1 MSADHDHSHS
11 HSDSHDHS
19 HHNHDHGHSH
29 SHSHGHDHDHDHSHG
44 LFGHHHHEPP
54 KLDHLNAAFIIG
66 IVLNSAFVVIE
77 VIAGFITHS
86 LSLLTDAGHN
96 LSDVAG
102 LALALLAFK
111 LTKVGSNSQYT
122 YGYKRST
129 IMVSFF
135 NAVILFASVGLIAYE
150 AVIRFIK
157 PEAVSGGTMAW
168 VALIGI
174 AINAITAWLFVKD
187 KDKDLNVKGAYMH
200 MAMDAVVSFG
210 VVISGLII
218 YFTNWYW
225 VDSVV
230 SLLIAITILRGT
242 WSLLSDS
249 LRLEMDGVPKSLD
262 IEKIKAELLKAKG
275 VVDVH
280 HMHVWALSTTENALT
295 AHLVI
300 EPENLPLFDGIKNDL
315 RHRLLHLDIS
325 HSTFEPEFANEDCKH
340 IDC

>member
-1 MSADHDHSHS
+1 MAA
-11 HSDSHDHS
+11 
-19 HHNHDHGHSH
+19 HHH
-29 SHSHGHDHDHDHSHG
+29 HDHDHDHSHG
-44 LFGHHHHEPP
+44 FGHHHHEPQ
-54 KLDHLNAAFIIG
+54 KLDHLNSAFIIG
-66 IVLNSAFVVIE
+66 IILNSAFVVIE

-111 LTKVGSNSQYT
+111 LSKLGSNSAYT

-129 IMVSFF
+129 ILVSVF
-135 NAVILFASVGLIAYE
+135 NAVILFASVGVIAYE
-150 AVIRFIK
+150 AIIRFFN
-157 PEAVSGGTMAW
+157 PEIVQGGTMAW
-168 VALIGI
+168 VSAIGI
-174 AINAITAWLFVKD
+174 AINAITAYLFVAD

-218 YFTNWYW
+218 YFTHIYW
-225 VDSVV
+225 IDSAV
-230 SLLIAITILRGT
+230 SLVIAIVILRGT

-249 LRLEMDGVPKSLD
+249 LRLEMDGVPKSMDL
-262 IEKIKAELLKAKG
+262 EKIKAELIKAKG

-295 AHLVI
+295 AHIVI
-300 EPENLPLFDGIKNDL
+300 EPENLPMFDAVKHDL
-315 RHRLLHLDIS
+315 RHRLLHLDIG
-325 HSTFEPEFANEDCKH
+325 HSTFEPEFAHERCEDQ
-340 IDC
+340 DC